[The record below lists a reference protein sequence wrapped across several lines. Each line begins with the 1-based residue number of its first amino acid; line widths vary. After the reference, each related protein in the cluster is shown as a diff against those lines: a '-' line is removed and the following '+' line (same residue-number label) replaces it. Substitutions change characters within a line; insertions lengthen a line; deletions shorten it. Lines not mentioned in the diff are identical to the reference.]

1 MFRRTNQIHWRIKT
15 VKYFLL
21 YYCYSYFVRLIKRVC
36 DSLSHVCRCCKQISP
51 DVFLNNKLVFFYYY
65 SILSMI
71 CFACFLTVNI
81 HVRDGK
87 IFTSNISRRLHH
99 FFNKVAASTV
109 NIRDRY
115 FRCLSFFLLK
125 QYVSKIFL
133 QFHVDPKQTY

>member
-1 MFRRTNQIHWRIKT
+1 MFDVMINFFSNVFQIPKQFQLVNWNFFFMFNIREGDLRFLMFRRKNQIHWRIKT

-51 DVFLNNKLVFFYYY
+51 DVFLNNKLVFFYHY

-71 CFACFLTVNI
+71 GFACFLTVNI
-81 HVRDGK
+81 HVRDEK

-99 FFNKVAASTV
+99 FF
-109 NIRDRY
+109 
-115 FRCLSFFLLK
+115 
-125 QYVSKIFL
+125 
-133 QFHVDPKQTY
+133 